1 MRKSVK
7 GKVEK
12 HGMHLAVGLIGLVSF
27 AHFILDGSVTD
38 VMVHDKHLE
47 VLESIEAKLDNHIL
61 KVNSCR
67 EVLQWGLVG
76 QEGEGSNG

>member
-1 MRKSVK
+1 MRKSVE

-47 VLESIEAKLDNHIL
+47 VLENIESKLDGHIFKL
-61 KVNSCR
+61 HTCDELMGV
-67 EVLQWGLVG
+67 ELG
-76 QEGEGSNG
+76 GSNG